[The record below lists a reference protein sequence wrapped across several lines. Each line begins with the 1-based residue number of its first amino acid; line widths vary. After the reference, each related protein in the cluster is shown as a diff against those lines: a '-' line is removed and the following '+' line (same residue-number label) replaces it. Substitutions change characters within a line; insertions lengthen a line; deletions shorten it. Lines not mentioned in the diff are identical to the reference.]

1 MKAVIEHRTY
11 EQHGDEWIEIDAA
24 QRPHPFL
31 QRFAALAK
39 TALALAAL
47 VAFGIVAA
55 SLALILLPIAFL
67 ATWWLRAASPT
78 ETRRPR

>member
-1 MKAVIEHRTY
+1 MKVVVEHRTY

-24 QRPHPFL
+24 RRPRPLLHG
-31 QRFAALAK
+31 FAVVAK
-39 TALALAAL
+39 TALALAAI
-47 VAFGIVAA
+47 AAIGIVAA

-67 ATWWLRAASPT
+67 AAWWLRAGSRT